1 MISKEKYEKL
11 KEEFGQKA
19 SWAVWAEGD
28 GKPYIQF
35 VRDLSVF
42 EGPDLLDTLHNNFV
56 VVGLNPSTE
65 ISKLKDHEGEWVN
78 YHAGKNDYKLRH
90 AFEGTPI
97 WGAYMTD
104 FYPNHFASTED
115 KLVVN
120 DKDTNVGVL
129 ELKRELEILGGNP
142 ILIALGTEAYKQ
154 LNKYF
159 SEYYEIYK
167 ISNHGRWA
175 PKDSGGIE
183 LWKTEVQNI
192 LAELDNQKS

>member
-1 MISKEKYEKL
+1 
-11 KEEFGQKA
+11 
-19 SWAVWAEGD
+19 
-28 GKPYIQF
+28 
-35 VRDLSVF
+35 
-42 EGPDLLDTLHNNFV
+42 
-56 VVGLNPSTE
+56 
-65 ISKLKDHEGEWVN
+65 
-78 YHAGKNDYKLRH
+78 
-90 AFEGTPI
+90 
-97 WGAYMTD
+97 MTD

-129 ELKRELEILGGNP
+129 ELKRELEFLGGNP

-167 ISNHGRWA
+167 ISNHGLWA